1 MSPVRHRSRE
11 LTKRSGG
18 DFSGRGLNFVSDGAR
33 AILEGRSQHVARGYA
48 ASQGWMSCVVARH
61 RKGGRAGLRLPLPKP
76 ATITHGNRP

>member
-1 MSPVRHRSRE
+1 MSPSSPPVQGIDQA
-11 LTKRSGG
+11 LGG
-18 DFSGRGLNFVSDGAR
+18 DFLGRGLNFVSDGAR

-48 ASQGWMSCVVARH
+48 ASRGWMSCVVARH